1 MQPSFRVVPHTVA
14 VLLYADDILL
24 VVRRSKECPLYRDL
38 QAAVKAVDKWA
49 KSVGFTISATKSKI
63 FYGSPNARREPSND
77 IFIDRTAI
85 PRTNQLKVVGVNL
98 DRSLS
103 FKHHC
108 KVVKNTCD
116 SRLRILKMIG
126 AKLPRGQRDS
136 LLGIGSAIVKSRLI
150 YGIGLVSRA
159 KDSVVQT
166 LAPIY
171 NRMVRFASGA
181 YVTSPIPAIMAEAG
195 TLPFDLMI
203 MQAIIRA
210 AIRLMEKDSRNI
222 DLPVVERA
230 SDRLATIDV
239 ELPNI
244 AVRTRL
250 ANREWYEPK
259 PHIVWDVKR
268 KVKAGDPP
276 NTVRPIVQELLANR
290 FSRALAV
297 YTDGSKCENIVGA
310 GVFSSSIQQAI
321 CLPSQCSVFSAEAFA
336 IKSAVIA
343 ARASTEC
350 VIILSDSASCLSA
363 IESGRSQH
371 PWIQEIE
378 RLLRGRPIHLCWIP
392 GHAGIHGNEE
402 ADRLASEARNSTP
415 INVAVPRIDSIKNT
429 NQVFRQL
436 WEARWAQLTD
446 VKLKEVKRET
456 KKWIDQYS
464 SADQRILTR
473 LRIGHTRVT
482 HEFLLKKTAP
492 PACECC
498 GTVVDVRHIIL
509 HCRKFEAARTK
520 YGIDSTS
527 LFTALRNDDDY
538 EKRLLKFLHETKL
551 YRKL

>member
-1 MQPSFRVVPHTVA
+1 
-14 VLLYADDILL
+14 
-24 VVRRSKECPLYRDL
+24 
-38 QAAVKAVDKWA
+38 
-49 KSVGFTISATKSKI
+49 
-63 FYGSPNARREPSND
+63 
-77 IFIDRTAI
+77 
-85 PRTNQLKVVGVNL
+85 
-98 DRSLS
+98 
-103 FKHHC
+103 
-108 KVVKNTCD
+108 
-116 SRLRILKMIG
+116 
-126 AKLPRGQRDS
+126 
-136 LLGIGSAIVKSRLI
+136 
-150 YGIGLVSRA
+150 
-159 KDSVVQT
+159 
-166 LAPIY
+166 
-171 NRMVRFASGA
+171 
-181 YVTSPIPAIMAEAG
+181 
-195 TLPFDLMI
+195 

-239 ELPNI
+239 ELSNI

-276 NTVRPIVQELLANR
+276 NTVRPIVEELLANR
-290 FSRALAV
+290 FNRALAI
-297 YTDGSKCENIVGA
+297 YTDGSICENIVGA

-321 CLPSQCSVFSAEAFA
+321 GLPSQCSVFSVETFA

-371 PWIQEIE
+371 PWIQEVE

-402 ADRLASEARNSTP
+402 ADRLASEARNSPP
-415 INVAVPRIDSIKNT
+415 INVAVPRIDSIKNM

-509 HCRKFEAARTK
+509 HCRKFEAARMK
-520 YGIDSTS
+520 YEIDSTS

-538 EKRLLKFLHETKL
+538 EKRLLKFLHETKF